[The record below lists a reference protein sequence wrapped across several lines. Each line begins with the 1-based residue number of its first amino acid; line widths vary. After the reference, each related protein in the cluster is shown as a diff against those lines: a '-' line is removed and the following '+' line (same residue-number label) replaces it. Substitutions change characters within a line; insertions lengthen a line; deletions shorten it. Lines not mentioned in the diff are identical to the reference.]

1 MSSLSLCFRTA
12 QVDLGG
18 RLHSTLP
25 ERPPE
30 ELGGAWDMWERP
42 SASGAFGAEGP
53 ALELRTLRSDWLS
66 KRNIQLFKY
75 TNCWSFIF

>member
-1 MSSLSLCFRTA
+1 
-12 QVDLGG
+12 
-18 RLHSTLP
+18 
-25 ERPPE
+25 
-30 ELGGAWDMWERP
+30 MWERL

-66 KRNIQLFKY
+66 KRNIQIFKY